1 MARSYHMGIPE
12 HNGQILSITARS
24 HFPHEGLV
32 AVALG
37 SVPILHVPLE
47 VALVFCGV
55 GMSWPTDG
63 ARTVTRQ
70 RLLGDLA
77 ILRLLPFRNLL
88 SRRCLRGTLGF
99 DLLLQC
105 LLLGRCLRGFDWLLG
120 SFVVL
125 APRHCTS

>member
-1 MARSYHMGIPE
+1 MRGLETCLANSAAPRHHGE
-12 HNGQILSITARS
+12 L
-24 HFPHEGLV
+24 EGLV

-47 VALVFCGV
+47 VAFVCSRVGLPFC
-55 GMSWPTDG
+55 TDG
-63 ARTVTRQ
+63 ARTVTAQ
-70 RLLGDLA
+70 LQLGDLA
-77 ILRLLPFRNLL
+77 IWSFLPIRNLL
-88 SRRCLRGTLGF
+88 SRRCLRGTLDF
-99 DLLLQC
+99 DLGLLLQC